1 MLLSV
6 RISTLY
12 QFYDCF
18 HRQSCGI
25 GNLLRRYSQPLHL
38 SGYLYTGF
46 RPALLEALLETL
58 GTALLKTLGTTLL
71 KTLGTTLLETLGTT
85 LLKTLGTT
93 LLTAFLKT
101 FQPAFFALSVDVILQ
116 DNNIVQMTI
125 VCFQLTFGHPVEL

>member
-38 SGYLYTGF
+38 SSYLYTGF
-46 RPALLEALLETL
+46 RPALLEALL
-58 GTALLKTLGTTLL
+58 KTLL
-71 KTLGTTLLETLGTT
+71 KTLGTALLETLGTT

-125 VCFQLTFGHPVEL
+125 VCFQLTFGHPIEL

>member
-1 MLLSV
+1 M
-6 RISTLY
+6 
-12 QFYDCF
+12 
-18 HRQSCGI
+18 
-25 GNLLRRYSQPLHL
+25 
-38 SGYLYTGF
+38 
-46 RPALLEALLETL
+46 
-58 GTALLKTLGTTLL
+58 LKTLGTTLL